1 MSASNYLASRAQK
14 QNYHYGGNIKNNKTN
29 ELEEAVD
36 NDIDQNLPTIESL
49 SDSESDELINTKKGY
64 ESDTES
70 DLSEDS
76 DNLPDDESDEDSVDS
91 YDQSDDDEASED
103 VALKKHY
110 RDEAVKQSINKLAGD
125 QENHAEKTFTKMYN
139 LKSNNISRTKA
150 DDNKEQKE
158 IITQQGD
165 DETEEDLVLKDETME
180 LMKKNY
186 SHPEPSDPNIQYKL
200 YKKREYYYNKI
211 PHRPKIA
218 ADTEYSI
225 IKDYRDNTCARPFT
239 LHEHQGMLSNLI
251 NPDTP
256 YKGIIVFHGLG
267 SGKCVHKSTSINING
282 STHDIENIWDMY
294 KTTTIQDAENGYWSK
309 PKSVL
314 MIDSYDQC
322 IGKIVKKRI
331 LNLYREKINSHLR
344 VIILDTES
352 QIIITD
358 AHKLL
363 TNNGWT
369 NDLYVGDLVMM
380 TATQTIPNRINQTE
394 FVRIKQ
400 ITRIDCD
407 DYVYD
412 FEIQDTHN
420 YVANGIVCHN
430 TCVGIAI
437 AEKFKPMVQ
446 KYNTKIYVLV
456 PGPIIKESWR
466 KELLMCTGETYKK
479 YQDKYT
485 YVDAAEKNRQNKQAI
500 AQALQY
506 YRIMSYRSFY
516 KRVLGEKIVDKKVTK
531 GARTKT
537 TYRKT
542 KEGDFER
549 DIAVDRIYNLN
560 NTVIIVDEAHNLT
573 GNAYGKAL
581 EKIIHNSINL
591 KTVLMSATLMKNLGS
606 DIIELVNF
614 LRPKDLPM
622 ERDKIFNSHKNHL
635 MDFKQGGLE
644 YFKNMINGYI
654 SHVRGSDPLTF
665 AKRVDKGEVPDGL
678 LFTKVIRCEMMRFQ
692 RETYDSTV
700 KDFDDALDRASEAV
714 ANMSF
719 PGLSKDRK
727 SLTGYYGREGLN
739 IVKEQLKVSSDLL
752 NKKIG
757 DTFFEGKE
765 DSELMYITQDG
776 KTITGKIYK
785 APYLKNFSVKF
796 YKTLKKVSR
805 LVAGKKGAQTAFVY
819 SNLVKVGIDVFQE
832 ILMQNGYLEY
842 QEDASNYQINDDTI
856 CYYCGKRQKDHA
868 KLNRMARA
876 DAVNMLED
884 DSSDSD
890 KISVEQTGGKAH
902 NVATDDDY
910 MSDGEFSADSESDN
924 ESEDIQQVKPKKIH
938 SIKSADRNA
947 DSKMSDTSTEYSPR
961 HKVRLG
967 IIHPHKFYPATF
979 VSITGKS
986 SEEKA
991 ELISEDKKRILDN
1004 VFNTIEN
1011 KEGKFIKLIL
1021 GSKVMNEGISMKNV
1035 GEVHILDVYFNLGKV
1050 DQVVGRAIRWCSHY
1064 KVMGENNVWP
1074 YVNVYKYVVTLDK
1087 NGVALSSEE
1096 ELYKKAEQ
1104 KYLLI
1109 NKIERAMK
1117 ERAFD
1122 CPLNMNGNMFNEE
1135 VEKYEKC
1142 SLHGDVKC
1150 PAICNYTKCDYKC
1163 DDPKLNFEYYDPNRR
1178 IYKAI
1183 AKGDLDYSTFT
1194 HGLAESEID
1203 YAKTKIKNMYITSP
1217 VYTLKDIVDY
1227 VKMSYDE
1234 EKRDLFD
1241 EFFVFRALDSIIP
1254 ITENDF
1260 NNFRDTIVDKNNTQG
1275 YLIYRDQYYIFQP
1288 FNQNEDVPLYYRV
1301 NNMQDINYE
1310 LSLYNYLKNSEGYK
1324 RLKDDKKKGRID
1336 KTGKLRQTEDVNVYN
1351 FDDTMEYY
1359 DSRDEYEIV
1368 GIIDKEFSRRKNK
1381 RADEIKDVFKIRPKL
1396 PKVLD
1401 KKRGTGIPSLK
1412 GAVCATSKSKE
1423 YLDQTAKKL
1432 GAVIKPE
1439 MTRIDVCETI
1449 EKQMLEKEK
1458 YSTDKDKNKLTY
1470 IRLPA
1475 NHPKYPFP
1483 YNLEDRVKY
1492 LITKIRSEVKHAMD
1506 ITTNKNT
1513 IKTGTDKGKPSY
1525 GIVIKKKPQ
1534 LDEYADLFKRLGA
1547 TQDKDNWMITL
1558 E

>member
-1 MSASNYLASRAQK
+1 MSASNYLVSRRTTRERLNTYQ
-14 QNYHYGGNIKNNKTN
+14 QGGEHINNKN
-29 ELEEAVD
+29 DELEEAVD
-36 NDIDQNLPTIESL
+36 NDIDQNYPSEDESS
-49 SDSESDELINTKKGY
+49 SDTESNDEITRGRKGY

-70 DLSEDS
+70 ELSGDDS
-76 DNLPDDESDEDSVDS
+76 DNLPDDEDSVDS
-91 YDQSDDDEASED
+91 MDSDDEVENVTDESDED
-103 VALKKHY
+103 VVLKKHY
-110 RDEAVKQSINKLAGD
+110 RDEAVKQSMNQDNKQD
-125 QENHAEKTFTKMYN
+125 TMDHAEKTFKKLYPTASTN
-139 LKSNNISRTKA
+139 VSRATKA
-150 DDNKEQKE
+150 QTQALAQEDKEPKNSKDK
-158 IITQQGD
+158 TADAGD
-165 DETEEDLVLKDETME
+165 EEAEEDLVLKDETME

-211 PHRPKIA
+211 PRRPKIA
-218 ADTEYSI
+218 ADTDYSV

-267 SGKCVHKSTSINING
+267 SGK
-282 STHDIENIWDMY
+282 
-294 KTTTIQDAENGYWSK
+294 
-309 PKSVL
+309 
-314 MIDSYDQC
+314 
-322 IGKIVKKRI
+322 
-331 LNLYREKINSHLR
+331 
-344 VIILDTES
+344 
-352 QIIITD
+352 
-358 AHKLL
+358 
-363 TNNGWT
+363 
-369 NDLYVGDLVMM
+369 
-380 TATQTIPNRINQTE
+380 
-394 FVRIKQ
+394 
-400 ITRIDCD
+400 
-407 DYVYD
+407 
-412 FEIQDTHN
+412 
-420 YVANGIVCHN
+420 

-614 LRPKDLPM
+614 LRPKDSPM
-622 ERDKIFNSHKNHL
+622 ERDKIFNAHKNHL
-635 MDFKQGGLE
+635 MDFKPGGLE

-678 LFTKVIRCEMMRFQ
+678 LFTKVIRCDMMRFQ

-727 SLTGYYGREGLN
+727 TLTGYYGREGLN
-739 IVKEQLKVSSDLL
+739 IVKEQLKVSSELL
-752 NKKIG
+752 NKKLG

-796 YKTLKKVSR
+796 YKALKKVSR
-805 LVAGKKGAQTAFVY
+805 LVAGKKGPQTAFVY

-832 ILMQNGYLEY
+832 ILMQNGFLEY
-842 QEDASNYQINDDTI
+842 QEDATNYQINDDTI
-856 CYYCGKRQKDHA
+856 CYYCGKRHKDHA

-876 DAVNMLED
+876 EAVQVVAED

-890 KISVEQTGGKAH
+890 AISVEQYGGARAGRQGDRDTR
-902 NVATDDDY
+902 ATPNDY
-910 MSDGEFSADSESDN
+910 MSDGEFSADSESDSD
-924 ESEDIQQVKPKKIH
+924 SEDTKPKKVQ
-938 SIKSADRNA
+938 SKKSADRNA
-947 DSKMSDTSTEYSPR
+947 DSKMSDTSTDYSPR
-961 HKVRLG
+961 HRARLG
-967 IIHPHKFYPATF
+967 VIQPHKFFPATF

-1064 KVMGENNVWP
+1064 KVMGENNIWP
-1074 YVNVYKYVVTLDK
+1074 YVNVYKYVVTLDR

-1122 CPLNMNGNMFNEE
+1122 CPLNMNGNIFNEE

-1142 SLHGDVKC
+1142 SLHGEIKC

-1163 DDPKLNFEYYDPNRR
+1163 DDPKLNFEYYDPSRR

-1183 AKGDLDYSTFT
+1183 AKNDLDYSTFT
-1194 HGLAESEID
+1194 HGLAESEIE

-1241 EFFVFRALDSIIP
+1241 EFFVFKALDSIIP
-1254 ITENDF
+1254 VTENDF

-1324 RLKDDKKKGRID
+1324 RLKDDKKKGKLD
-1336 KTGKLRQTEDVNVYN
+1336 KSGKVRPSEDVNVYN

-1368 GIIDKEFSRRKNK
+1368 GIIDKELSRRKNK

-1449 EKQMLEKEK
+1449 EKQMLDKEK

-1475 NHPKYPFP
+1475 NHPRYPFP

-1506 ITTNKNT
+1506 ITTTKNT
-1513 IKTGTDKGKPSY
+1513 VKAGVDKGKPSY

-1534 LDEYADLFKRLGA
+1534 LDEYTDLFKRLGA
-1547 TQDKDNWMITL
+1547 TQDKDNWMITV

>member
-1 MSASNYLASRAQK
+1 MSASNYLMTEAHNQIY
-14 QNYHYGGNIKNNKTN
+14 QLGGMDINENK
-29 ELEEAVD
+29 ELEDAVD
-36 NDIDQNLPTIESL
+36 NDVDSLIDKRMKQ
-49 SDSESDELINTKKGY
+49 KGY
-64 ESDTES
+64 ESDE
-70 DLSEDS
+70 S
-76 DNLPDDESDEDSVDS
+76 DNLPDDDVTSDDSEDSEDLDNLKDTEDLDDSTEDRILKEKYHKEAVRNTSRSDEKQQEAHADKFFSGMYSKNPKLFRGKAGTKDLET
-91 YDQSDDDEASED
+91 DEESNDEPDED
-103 VALKKHY
+103 
-110 RDEAVKQSINKLAGD
+110 
-125 QENHAEKTFTKMYN
+125 M
-139 LKSNNISRTKA
+139 
-150 DDNKEQKE
+150 
-158 IITQQGD
+158 
-165 DETEEDLVLKDETME
+165 VLKDETKE

-200 YKKREYYYNKI
+200 YKKREYYYNRI
-211 PHRPKIA
+211 PRRPNIT
-218 ADTEYSI
+218 ADTDYSI

-267 SGKCVHKSTSINING
+267 SGKCVHKSTSVYINNE
-282 STHDIENIWDMY
+282 SYTVEDIWDRY
-294 KTTTIQDAENGYWSK
+294 KTTIAENKGGFWSV
-309 PKSVL
+309 PKIELLVN
-314 MIDSYDQC
+314 SYDHITKQL
-322 IGKIVKKRI
+322 IKKRVVH
-331 LNLYREKINSHLR
+331 LYREKIDSHLR
-344 VIILDTES
+344 LIVLDSGNE
-352 QIIITD
+352 IMITD

-363 TNNGWT
+363 TTRGWD
-369 NDLYVGDLVMM
+369 NVLSIGDK
-380 TATQTIPNRINQTE
+380 I
-394 FVRIKQ
+394 FVPKKDGKQ
-400 ITRIDCD
+400 IESISIKNIEIVKCN

-412 FEIQDTHN
+412 LEVEDTHN
-420 YVANGIVCHN
+420 YVGNNIVCHN

-614 LRPKDLPM
+614 LRPKDSPM

-635 MDFKQGGLE
+635 MDFKPGGLE

-665 AKRVDKGEVPDGL
+665 AKRVDKGVVPEGL
-678 LFTKVIRCEMMRFQ
+678 MFTKVIRCDMMKFQ

-752 NKKIG
+752 NKKISEM
-757 DTFFEGKE
+757 FFDGKE

-796 YKTLKKVSR
+796 YKSLKKLNR

-842 QEDASNYQINDDTI
+842 QEDATNYQINDDTV
-856 CYYCGKRQKDHA
+856 CYYCGKRHKDHS
-868 KLNRMARA
+868 KLNRMAREKA
-876 DAVNMLED
+876 KAILRD

-890 KISVEQTGGKAH
+890 EISVEQTGGIDLSTLS
-902 NVATDDDY
+902 VDDY
-910 MSDGEFSADSESDN
+910 MSDSEFSADSEIDDDLDN
-924 ESEDIQQVKPKKIH
+924 EKPQRQISRSVEKSGDI
-938 SIKSADRNA
+938 
-947 DSKMSDTSTEYSPR
+947 KMSETSTEYSPR
-961 HKVRLG
+961 HKAKMGV
-967 IIHPHKFYPATF
+967 IQPHKFYPATF

-1074 YVNVYKYVVTLDK
+1074 YVNVYKYVVSLDK
-1087 NGVALSSEE
+1087 NSTVLSSEE
-1096 ELYKKAEQ
+1096 ELYRKAEQ

-1122 CPLNMNGNMFNEE
+1122 CPLNMNGNIFNEE

-1142 SLHGDVKC
+1142 SSHGDLKC

-1183 AKGDLDYSTFT
+1183 AKQDLDYSTFT
-1194 HGLAESEID
+1194 HGLAESEIE

-1217 VYTLKDIVDY
+1217 VHTLKDIVDY
-1227 VKMSYDE
+1227 VKSSYDE

-1241 EFFVFRALDSIIP
+1241 EFFVFKALDSMIP
-1254 ITENDF
+1254 VTENDF

-1275 YLIYRDQYYIFQP
+1275 YLIYRDEYYIFQP

-1324 RLKDDKKKGRID
+1324 KLKENKKKGKFD
-1336 KTGKLRQTEDVNVYN
+1336 KTGKSRPVEDVNVYN
-1351 FDDTMEYY
+1351 FDDTLEYY

-1368 GIIDKEFSRRKNK
+1368 GIIDKEISRRKNK
-1381 RADEIKDVFKIRPKL
+1381 RADEIKDVFKIRHKL

-1432 GAVIKPE
+1432 GATINPE
-1439 MTRIDVCETI
+1439 MTRIDVCDTI

-1492 LITKIRSEVKHAMD
+1492 LITKIRSEVKHSMD
-1506 ITTNKNT
+1506 ITTSKSA
-1513 IKTGTDKGKPSY
+1513 IKSGPDKGKPSY
-1525 GIVIKKKPQ
+1525 GIVIKRKPQ
-1534 LDEYADLFKRLGA
+1534 LDEYTDLFKRLGA
-1547 TQDKDNWMITL
+1547 IQNKESWTISV